1 MVLKALELQGFKSF
15 PDKTVLEFDRGMTAV
30 VGPNGSGKSN
40 ISDAVRWV
48 LGEQSTKNL
57 RGSKM
62 EDVIFGGTKKR
73 RALGYAEVTLRLDNS
88 DGSLPYDKKEISVT
102 RRYFRSGESEYRING
117 EQVRLKDINELF
129 MDTGLGRDG
138 YSMVS
143 QGKVADMVS
152 SKSTGRRDMLEEAAG
167 ISHFRYRRQDAMRR
181 LDRAEEN
188 LVRLRDIL
196 SELESRVGPLKT
208 QSEKAQ
214 KFLVLAEQ
222 KKQLEISLWLY
233 NIDNLKQKLQEQEQ
247 KIEVSGAQYH
257 DAEESL
263 QKIEADTEVASNA
276 VRDITLQIDEI
287 RRAASGDE
295 EQIAERNAN
304 IAVAENT
311 IELNAQTVERL
322 TKDQTAQTESQ
333 AETRVLMEA
342 SRGEIAKLE
351 AQIAE
356 KQIEMEAIAKR
367 SEEFR
372 AAISTQENAQD
383 SNARELSELAA
394 KLSEARIRKSA
405 AETAMEEV
413 RDRTARAES
422 SAGDRRALHL
432 SLSNEVVKAKQY
444 LDTCKEAVTSLQNSI
459 QGYELRRQKRDE
471 RLAEKREAF
480 EALRR
485 ESEQKSGRVRM
496 LEDLEKNMEG
506 YAGAVKA
513 VMREARRGTLR
524 GIHGPLSQL
533 ISVPDRYSV
542 AIETALGGAVQFLVV
557 DNENNAKLA
566 IQYLKQNRVG
576 RATFLPI
583 SAIRGKTL
591 QETGLDDAFG
601 YIDIASNLVEADPS
615 YDNIIRAQ
623 LARTVV
629 VEDMDA
635 AVALGRRYKNRF
647 KIVTLD
653 GQVINAGGSMTGGAR
668 VRNAGLMARSGEIE
682 ALRREAKQLAEKM
695 ATAETEFD
703 RARAEA
709 ENSAAELEA
718 VQADLINANEEQ
730 VRAESALELAESQ
743 LSTVGTALEEL
754 EAEQAT
760 ANERIAELQKQSDAA
775 EADEKC
781 LEAEVNAVEQKADD
795 ASGRMEEIRKSYD
808 DASAATVELNLAILS
823 LTKDL
828 EAHKDT
834 IRRYEETVADAD
846 DKGRALVEEIS
857 GIEAENDRLR
867 AQIAAWN
874 EELAALKAMGD
885 NSREQIEA
893 LVKKREASQADTE
906 KLRHLERNK
915 TAERERISGEL
926 ARLEE
931 RKANML
937 RDYDDTVN
945 KLFDEYELT
954 RREAAEVAPPT
965 EDPTDT
971 RGALSEV
978 RQKIKS
984 LGSVNV
990 GAIEEYKEVSERY
1003 EFLSDQVGDVEK
1015 SRKELLDLI
1024 QELTGNMAKQF
1035 SEQFNRINQAFGTTF
1050 TELFGGG
1057 NASLVLEDDTDILEC
1072 PISIEVQPPGKNV
1085 QNIDLLSGGEKG
1097 LAAIALLFSI
1107 LKVTPAPFCIF
1118 DEVEAALDDVNVSRF
1133 AQYVRRMTDNT
1144 QFILITHR
1152 RGTMEEADIM
1162 YGVTMQEEGISKL
1175 LSLRTAEMAKEL
1187 GLKE

>member
-62 EDVIFGGTKKR
+62 EDVIFGGTDKR

-88 DGSLPYDKKEISVT
+88 DGSLPYDKKEVSVT

-167 ISHFRYRRQDAMRR
+167 ISHFRYRRQDAIRR

-196 SELESRVGPLKT
+196 AELESRVGPLKT

-233 NIDNLKQKLQEQEQ
+233 NIDNLKQKLLEQEH
-247 KIEVSGAQYH
+247 KIEVSGMQYKE
-257 DAEESL
+257 AEEAL
-263 QKIEADTEVASNA
+263 AKIEADSEAAAEAART
-276 VRDITLQIDEI
+276 ITLQIEEI
-287 RRAASGDE
+287 RLAASGNE
-295 EQIAERNAN
+295 EQIAELNAN
-304 IAVAENT
+304 IAVAQNT
-311 IELNAQTVERL
+311 IELNEQSIERFRQAQQES
-322 TKDQTAQTESQ
+322 AESQ
-333 AETRVLMEA
+333 AETKGLIEEA
-342 SRGEIAKLE
+342 EKEIEALQ

-356 KQIEMEAIAKR
+356 KEAEMKAIADR

-372 AAISTQENAQD
+372 AAISQQEDAKD
-383 SNARELSELAA
+383 SHAEELSDLAA
-394 KLSEARIRKSA
+394 KLSDALIRKSA
-405 AETAMEEV
+405 AETAIEEV
-413 RDRTARAES
+413 RDRTARAEE
-422 SAGDRRALHL
+422 SAGERRTLHL
-432 SLSNEVVKAKQY
+432 NLSTEVEKAKKH
-444 LDTCKEAVTSLQNSI
+444 LETCNEAVTSLQNSI
-459 QGYELRRQKRDE
+459 SGYELRQQKRDE
-471 RLAEKREAF
+471 KLAQKQEAF

-513 VMREARRGTLR
+513 VMREARRGTLK

-533 ISVPDRYSV
+533 ITVPDKYSV
-542 AIETALGGAVQFLVV
+542 AIETALGAAVQFLVV
-557 DNENNAKLA
+557 DNENNAKQA
-566 IQYLKQNRVG
+566 IQYLKNSRGG

-583 SAIRGKTL
+583 SAIRGRTL
-591 QETGLDDAFG
+591 QENGLDDCFG
-601 YIDIASNLVEADPS
+601 YIDIASNLVSADKK
-615 YDNIIRAQ
+615 YEDIIAAQ

-629 VEDMDA
+629 VDDMDA
-635 AVALGRRYKNRF
+635 AVAIGRKYKNRF

-653 GQVINAGGSMTGGAR
+653 GQVINAGGSMTGGSR
-668 VRNAGLMARSGEIE
+668 VKNAGLMARSGEIE
-682 ALRREAKQLAEKM
+682 ALRKEAEKLAEKM
-695 ATAETEFD
+695 AA
-703 RARAEA
+703 AEA
-709 ENSAAELEA
+709 EFDKAKAEAANAGAELEA

-743 LSTVGTALEEL
+743 LATVGTALQEIEE
-754 EAEQAT
+754 EQAT
-760 ANERIAELQKQSDAA
+760 ANERIAELKKEAA
-775 EADEKC
+775 EA
-781 LEAEVNAVEQKADD
+781 EAEAKDLDAQVKAVEQKADD
-795 ASGRMEEIRKSYD
+795 ATGRMEEIRKSFEE
-808 DASAATVELNLAILS
+808 ASAATVELNYTILS
-823 LTKDL
+823 LTKDV
-828 EAHKDT
+828 EAHRET
-834 IRRYEETVADAD
+834 IRHYEETTAASDE
-846 DKGRALVEEIS
+846 RTRSLEEEIA
-857 GIEAENDRLR
+857 GIVAENEKLQ
-867 AQIAAWN
+867 AQIAELN
-874 EELAALKAMGD
+874 EQVTGL
-885 NSREQIEA
+885 REEA
-893 LVKKREASQADTE
+893 QAEGE

-915 TAERERISGEL
+915 ATEREQVSGEL

-945 KLFDEYELT
+945 KLYDEYELT
-954 RREAAEVAPPT
+954 RREAAEVAKPT
-965 EDPTDT
+965 EDPTGT
-971 RGALSEV
+971 RGALTEV
-978 RQKIKS
+978 RQSIKA

-1003 EFLSDQVGDVEK
+1003 EFLSEQVGDVER

-1024 QELTGNMAKQF
+1024 AELTGNMAKQF
-1035 SEQFNRINQAFGTTF
+1035 SEQFARINKAFGSTF
-1050 TELFGGG
+1050 TELE
-1057 NASLVLEDDTDILEC
+1057 SDILES

-1097 LAAIALLFSI
+1097 LSAIALLFAI

-1118 DEVEAALDDVNVSRF
+1118 DEVEAALDDVNVARF
-1133 AQYVRRMTDNT
+1133 AQYVRNMTDNT

-1162 YGVTMQEEGISKL
+1162 YGVTMQEEGVSKL
-1175 LSLRTAEMAKEL
+1175 LSRAGIELNEIRQIFSSEAKS
-1187 GLKE
+1187 GVSK

>member
-1 MVLKALELQGFKSF
+1 MVLTALELQGFKSF

-62 EDVIFGGTKKR
+62 EDVIFGGTDKR
-73 RALGYAEVTLRLDNS
+73 RALGYAEVTLRLDNT
-88 DGSLPYDKKEISVT
+88 DGSLPYDKKEVSVT

-152 SKSTGRRDMLEEAAG
+152 SKSSNRRDMLEEAAG
-167 ISHFRYRRQDAMRR
+167 ISHFRYRRQEAMRR

-196 SELESRVGPLKT
+196 AELEGRVGPLKT

-214 KFLVLAEQ
+214 QFLVLAEE

-233 NIDNLKQKLQEQEQ
+233 TIDNLKNRLQEQER
-247 KIEVSGAQYH
+247 KIETAQAQYH
-257 DAEESL
+257 DAEAAL
-263 QKIEADTEVASNA
+263 AKIEVDSEAAAEAART
-276 VRDITLQIDEI
+276 ITLQIEEI
-287 RRAASGDE
+287 RLAAAGDE
-295 EQIAERNAN
+295 EQIAERNAK

-311 IELNAQTVERL
+311 IELNEQTIERL
-322 TKDQTAQTESQ
+322 TQDMEAQSESQKETESLIAEANAAIGELQEQIAAKQ
-333 AETRVLMEA
+333 AEME
-342 SRGEIAKLE
+342 RIAKESE
-351 AQIAE
+351 A
-356 KQIEMEAIAKR
+356 
-367 SEEFR
+367 FR
-372 AAISTQENAQD
+372 AAIGQEEDAQD
-383 SNARELSELAA
+383 SHAKELSELAA
-394 KLSEARIRKSA
+394 KLSEARIRRNA
-405 AETAMEEV
+405 AETAIEEV
-413 RDRTARAES
+413 KDRTARAEES
-422 SAGDRRALHL
+422 VGERRSLHL
-432 SLSNEVVKAKQY
+432 SLTAEVETAKANLQKCN
-444 LDTCKEAVTSLQNSI
+444 DAVTSLKNSI
-459 QGYELRRQKRDE
+459 SGYELRQQKRID
-471 RLAEKREAF
+471 RLAERREAF
-480 EALRR
+480 EAARR

-533 ISVPDRYSV
+533 ITVPDQYSV
-542 AIETALGGAVQFLVV
+542 AIETALGAAVQFLVV
-557 DNENNAKLA
+557 DNENNAKQA
-566 IQYLKQNRVG
+566 INYLKNAKGG

-583 SAIRGKTL
+583 TAIRGRTL
-591 QETGLDDAFG
+591 QENGLEDCFG
-601 YIDIASNLVEADPS
+601 YIDIASNLVTADNK
-615 YDNIIRAQ
+615 YKDIIAAQ

-635 AVALGRRYKNRF
+635 AVAIGRKYKNRF

-653 GQVINAGGSMTGGAR
+653 GQVINAGGSMTGGSR
-668 VRNAGLMARSGEIE
+668 VKNAGLMARSGEIE
-682 ALRREAKQLAEKM
+682 NLKKEAQKLAEKLE
-695 ATAETEFD
+695 A
-703 RARAEA
+703 AEA
-709 ENSAAELEA
+709 EFDKAQAEAAGAGAELEA

-743 LSTVGTALEEL
+743 LATVGSALEEI
-754 EAEQAT
+754 EAEQNT
-760 ANERIAELQKQSDAA
+760 ANQRIAELKA
-775 EADEKC
+775 EAEAAAKEEAE
-781 LEAEVNAVEQKADD
+781 LEALVNAVEQKAND
-795 ASGRMEEIRKSYD
+795 ATGRMEEIRKSYEE
-808 DASAATVELNLAILS
+808 ASGATVELNLTIVSLS
-823 LTKDL
+823 KDV
-828 EAHKDT
+828 EAHRDT
-834 IRRYEETVADAD
+834 IRRYEESAADAD
-846 DKGRALVEEIS
+846 SRNRSLSEEIA
-857 GIEAENDRLR
+857 GFEKANEDLR
-867 AQIAAWN
+867 GQIAALQ
-874 EELAALKAMGD
+874 EEVTGLKAKGD
-885 NSREQIEA
+885 DSKERIDA
-893 LVKKREASQADTE
+893 LTAKREEHEAESNN
-906 KLRHLERNK
+906 LRHLERNK
-915 TAERERISGEL
+915 AAEREQVSGEL

-931 RKANML
+931 RKAGML

-954 RREAAEVAPPT
+954 RREAAEVAAPT
-965 EDPTDT
+965 EDPTGT

-978 RQKIKS
+978 RKKIKA

-1003 EFLSDQVGDVEK
+1003 EFLSGQITDVEA
-1015 SRKELLDLI
+1015 SRKELLELI
-1024 QELTGNMAKQF
+1024 QDLTGNMSKQF
-1035 SEQFNRINQAFGTTF
+1035 SEQFARINTAFASTF

-1057 NASLVLEDDTDILEC
+1057 KAALVLEDDTDILES
-1072 PISIEVQPPGKNV
+1072 PINIEVQPPGKNV

-1097 LAAIALLFSI
+1097 LSAIALLFAI

-1118 DEVEAALDDVNVSRF
+1118 DEVEAALDDVNVARF
-1133 AQYVRRMTDNT
+1133 AQYVRNMTDNT

-1152 RGTMEEADIM
+1152 RGTMEEADVM
-1162 YGVTMQEEGISKL
+1162 YGVTMQEEGVSKL

-1187 GLKE
+1187 GLN

>member
-62 EDVIFGGTKKR
+62 EDVIFGGTDKR

-88 DGSLPYDKKEISVT
+88 DGSLPYDKKEVSVT

-196 SELESRVGPLKT
+196 AELESRVGPLKT

-233 NIDNLKQKLQEQEQ
+233 NIDNLKQKLLEQEH
-247 KIEVSGAQYH
+247 KIEVSGMQYKE
-257 DAEESL
+257 AEEAL
-263 QKIEADTEVASNA
+263 AKIEADSEAAAEAARN
-276 VRDITLQIDEI
+276 ITLQIEEI
-287 RRAASGDE
+287 RLAASGNE
-295 EQIAERNAN
+295 EQIAELNAN
-304 IAVAENT
+304 IAVAQNT
-311 IELNAQTVERL
+311 IELNEQSIERFRQAQQES
-322 TKDQTAQTESQ
+322 AESQ
-333 AETRVLMEA
+333 AETKGLIAEA
-342 SRGEIAKLE
+342 EKEIEALQ

-356 KQIEMEAIAKR
+356 KEAEMKAIADR

-372 AAISTQENAQD
+372 AAISQQEDAKD
-383 SNARELSELAA
+383 SHAEELSDLAA
-394 KLSEARIRKSA
+394 KLSDALIRKSA
-405 AETAMEEV
+405 AETAIEEV
-413 RDRTARAES
+413 RDRTARAEE
-422 SAGDRRALHL
+422 SAGERRTLHL
-432 SLSNEVVKAKQY
+432 NLSTEVEKAKKH
-444 LDTCKEAVTSLQNSI
+444 LETCNEAVTSLQNSI
-459 QGYELRRQKRDE
+459 SGYELRQQKRDE
-471 RLAEKREAF
+471 KLAQKQEAF

-513 VMREARRGTLR
+513 VMREARRGTLK

-533 ISVPDRYSV
+533 IQVPDKYSV
-542 AIETALGGAVQFLVV
+542 AIETALGAAVQFLVV
-557 DNENNAKLA
+557 DNENNAKQA
-566 IQYLKQNRVG
+566 IQYLKNSRGG

-583 SAIRGKTL
+583 SAIRGRTL
-591 QETGLDDAFG
+591 QENGLDDCFG
-601 YIDIASNLVEADPS
+601 YIDIASNLVSADKK
-615 YDNIIRAQ
+615 YEDIIAAQ

-629 VEDMDA
+629 VDDMDA
-635 AVALGRRYKNRF
+635 AVAIGRKYKNRF

-653 GQVINAGGSMTGGAR
+653 GQVINAGGSMTGGSR
-668 VRNAGLMARSGEIE
+668 VKNAGLMARSGEIE
-682 ALRREAKQLAEKM
+682 ALRKEAEKLAEKM
-695 ATAETEFD
+695 AA
-703 RARAEA
+703 AEA
-709 ENSAAELEA
+709 EFDKAKAEAANAGAELEA

-743 LSTVGTALEEL
+743 LATVGTALQEIEE
-754 EAEQAT
+754 EQAT
-760 ANERIAELQKQSDAA
+760 ANERIAELQKEAA
-775 EADEKC
+775 EA
-781 LEAEVNAVEQKADD
+781 EAEAKDLDAQVKAVEQKADD
-795 ASGRMEEIRKSYD
+795 ATGRMEEIRKSFEE
-808 DASAATVELNLAILS
+808 ASAATVDLNYTILS
-823 LTKDL
+823 LTKDV
-828 EAHKDT
+828 EAHRET
-834 IRRYEETVADAD
+834 IRHYEETTAASDE
-846 DKGRALVEEIS
+846 RTRSLEEEIA
-857 GIEAENDRLR
+857 GIVAENEKLQGQIAELNEQVAGLR
-867 AQIAAWN
+867 A
-874 EELAALKAMGD
+874 KGD
-885 NSREQIEA
+885 TSREQIDELTA
-893 LVKKREASQADTE
+893 KREEAQAEGE

-915 TAERERISGEL
+915 ATEREQVSGEL

-945 KLFDEYELT
+945 KLYDEYELT
-954 RREAAEVAPPT
+954 RREAAEVAQPT
-965 EDPTDT
+965 EDPTGT
-971 RGALSEV
+971 RGTLTEV
-978 RQKIKS
+978 RQKIKA

-1003 EFLSDQVGDVEK
+1003 EFLSDQVGDVER

-1024 QELTGNMAKQF
+1024 AELTGNMAKQF
-1035 SEQFNRINQAFGTTF
+1035 SEQFARINKAFGSTF

-1057 NASLVLEDDTDILEC
+1057 KAALVLEDESDILES

-1097 LAAIALLFSI
+1097 LSAIALLFAI

-1118 DEVEAALDDVNVSRF
+1118 DEVEAALDDVNVARF
-1133 AQYVRRMTDNT
+1133 AQYVRNMTDNT

-1162 YGVTMQEEGISKL
+1162 YGVTMQEEGVSKL
-1175 LSLRTAEMAKEL
+1175 LSLRTADMAKEL
-1187 GLKE
+1187 GLN

>member
-1 MVLKALELQGFKSF
+1 MYLKSLVLKGFKSF
-15 PDKTVLEFDRGMTAV
+15 ADRSVLALEPGITAI

-62 EDVIFGGTKKR
+62 EDVIFGGTDKR

-88 DGSLPYDKKEISVT
+88 DGSLPYDKKEVSVT

-117 EQVRLKDINELF
+117 ETVRLKDINELF

-196 SELESRVGPLKT
+196 AELESRVGPLKT

-233 NIDNLKQKLQEQEQ
+233 NIDNLKTRLEEQEH
-247 KIEVSGAQYH
+247 KIEVSGMQYH
-257 DAEESL
+257 DAEEAL
-263 QKIEADTEVASNA
+263 AKIEADTEAANEA
-276 VRDITLQIDEI
+276 VRTITLKIEEI
-287 RRAASGDE
+287 RLAASGDE

-311 IELNAQTVERL
+311 IELNEQTIERL
-322 TKDQTAQTESQ
+322 SQDKQTQTESQ
-333 AETRVLMEA
+333 AENRALIEA
-342 SRGEIAKLE
+342 ANGEIAKLQ

-356 KQIEMEAIAKR
+356 KQTEMEDIAKR

-372 AAISTQENAQD
+372 EAISKQEDAQD
-383 SNARELSELAA
+383 SNAQELSELAA
-394 KLSEARIRKSA
+394 KLSDARIRKSA
-405 AETAMEEV
+405 AETAIEEV
-413 RDRTARAES
+413 RDRTARAEE
-422 SAGDRRALHL
+422 SAGERRTLHL
-432 SLSNEVVKAKQY
+432 NLSTEVEKSKKH
-444 LDTCKEAVTSLQNSI
+444 LEECNEAVTSLQNSI
-459 QGYELRRQKRDE
+459 DGYELRQQKRDE
-471 RLAEKREAF
+471 KLAQKQEAF

-506 YAGAVKA
+506 YAGAVKS
-513 VMREARRGTLR
+513 VMREARRGTLK

-533 ISVPDRYSV
+533 ITVPDKYSV

-557 DNENNAKLA
+557 DNENNAKQA
-566 IQYLKQNRVG
+566 IQFLKNTRGG

-591 QETGLDDAFG
+591 QESGLDDCFG
-601 YIDIASNLVEADPS
+601 YIDIAANLVKADRKYADIVS
-615 YDNIIRAQ
+615 AQ

-635 AVALGRRYKNRF
+635 AVSLGRKYKNRF

-653 GQVINAGGSMTGGAR
+653 GQVINAGGSMTGGSR
-668 VRNAGLMARSGEIE
+668 VKNAGLMARSGEIE
-682 ALRREAKQLAEKM
+682 NLRKEAEKLAERM
-695 ATAETEFD
+695 AA
-703 RARAEA
+703 AEA
-709 ENSAAELEA
+709 EFDKAKAEAANAGAELEA

-743 LSTVGTALEEL
+743 LSTVGTALEEI

-760 ANERIAELQKQSDAA
+760 ANERIAELKKEMEAA
-775 EADEKC
+775 EKDEKE
-781 LEAEVNAVEQKADD
+781 LEARVNAVEQKADD
-795 ASGRMEEIRKSYD
+795 ATGRMEEIRKSFE

-823 LTKDL
+823 LTKDM
-828 EAHKDT
+828 EAHRDT

-846 DKGRALVEEIS
+846 DKGRALDEEIA
-857 GIEAENDRLR
+857 GIRAENDKLR
-867 AQIAAWN
+867 EQIAALN
-874 EELAALKAMGD
+874 EEVTSLKAKGD
-885 NSREQIEA
+885 SSREQIDA
-893 LVKKREASQADTE
+893 LAAEREERQADSE

-915 TAERERISGEL
+915 TTEREQISGEL

-937 RDYDDTVN
+937 RDYDETVN

-954 RREAAEVAPPT
+954 RREAAEVAAPT
-965 EDPTDT
+965 EDPTGT
-971 RGALSEV
+971 RGALTEV
-978 RQKIKS
+978 RQSIKA

-1003 EFLSDQVGDVEK
+1003 EFLSEQIGDVER

-1035 SEQFNRINQAFGTTF
+1035 SVQFARINKAFGSTF

-1057 NASLVLEDDTDILEC
+1057 KAALVLEDESDILES

-1097 LAAIALLFSI
+1097 LSAIALLFAI

-1118 DEVEAALDDVNVSRF
+1118 DEVEAALDDVNVARF
-1133 AQYVRRMTDNT
+1133 AQYVRNMTDNT

-1162 YGVTMQEEGISKL
+1162 YGVTMQEEGVSKL
-1175 LSLRTAEMAKEL
+1175 LSLRTADMAKEL
-1187 GLKE
+1187 GLN

>member
-62 EDVIFGGTKKR
+62 EDVIFGGTDKR

-88 DGSLPYDKKEISVT
+88 DGTLPYDKKEVSVT

-117 EQVRLKDINELF
+117 EQVRLKDVNELF

-143 QGKVADMVS
+143 QGKVADMISGKS
-152 SKSTGRRDMLEEAAG
+152 SGRRDMLEEAAG
-167 ISHFRYRRQDAMRR
+167 ISHFRYRRTDAIRR

-196 SELESRVGPLKT
+196 AELESRVGPLKT

-222 KKQLEISLWLY
+222 KKTLEISLWLY
-233 NIDNLKQKLQEQEQ
+233 TIDNLKTRLTEQEH
-247 KIEVSGAQYH
+247 KVEVSQAQYH
-257 DAEESL
+257 DAEEAL
-263 QKIEADTEVASNA
+263 AKIEADTEAATEA
-276 VRDITLQIDEI
+276 VRDITLQIEEI
-287 RRAASGDE
+287 RMAASGDE
-295 EQIAERNAN
+295 EQIADRNAK

-311 IELNAQTVERL
+311 IELNNQAIARLEQDKESHDAEQEER
-322 TKDQTAQTESQ
+322 
-333 AETRVLMEA
+333 
-342 SRGEIAKLE
+342 RGH
-351 AQIAE
+351 IAE
-356 KQIEMEAIAKR
+356 ANEAIAALQARIDEKQAEMEAIAKE
-367 SEEFR
+367 SEDFQ
-372 AAISTQENAQD
+372 AAISRQEESQD
-383 SNARELSELAA
+383 SHAKELSELAA
-394 KLSEARIRKSA
+394 KLSDARIRKSA
-405 AETAMEEV
+405 AETAIEEV
-413 RDRTARAES
+413 KDRTARAEE
-422 SAGDRRALHL
+422 SAGERRTLHL
-432 SLSNEVVKAKQY
+432 NLATEVEKAKKH
-444 LDTCKEAVTSLQNSI
+444 LEECNETVTSLQNSI
-459 QGYELRRQKRDE
+459 DGYELRQQKRNE
-471 RLAEKREAF
+471 RLAARREAF

-506 YAGAVKA
+506 YAGAVKS
-513 VMREARRGTLR
+513 VMQESRRGTLR

-533 ISVPDRYSV
+533 LNVPDKYST
-542 AIETALGGAVQFLVV
+542 AIETALGAAVQFLVV
-557 DNENNAKLA
+557 DNENDAKRA
-566 IQYLKQNRVG
+566 IQFLKNSNGG

-591 QETGLDDAFG
+591 QENGLEDCFG
-601 YIDIASNLVEADPS
+601 YIDIAANLVKTDKKYEE
-615 YDNIIRAQ
+615 IVRAQ

-635 AVALGRRYKNRF
+635 AVALGRKYKNRF

-653 GQVINAGGSMTGGAR
+653 GQVINAGGSMTGGSR
-668 VRNAGLMARSGEIE
+668 VKNAGLMARSGAIE
-682 ALRREAKQLAEKM
+682 SLRKEAQKLLEKLDAAEKEFEQ
-695 ATAETEFD
+695 AQAE
-703 RARAEA
+703 
-709 ENSAAELEA
+709 SANASAELEA
-718 VQADLINANEEQ
+718 VQADLINANEEK

-743 LSTVGTALEEL
+743 LSSVGATLQEL
-754 EAEQAT
+754 EDEQSS
-760 ANERIAELQKQSDAA
+760 ANERIAELKKEA
-775 EADEKC
+775 EAAAKE
-781 LEAEVNAVEQKADD
+781 EAELDAQVTAVEQKSDD
-795 ASGRMEEIRKSYD
+795 ATGRLEEIRKSFEET
-808 DASAATVELNLAILS
+808 SARVMAINVEIVS
-823 LTKDL
+823 LTKDMQTHREL
-828 EAHKDT
+828 IA
-834 IRRYEETVADAD
+834 RYEEVAAAVTER
-846 DKGRALVEEIS
+846 KQALDEEIA
-857 GIEAENDRLR
+857 GIQKENEGLTE
-867 AQIAAWN
+867 QIAALK
-874 EELAALKAMGD
+874 EEVAGLRQKGDTSKEKIDALTAE
-885 NSREQIEA
+885 REEKEA
-893 LVKKREASQADTE
+893 ESG
-906 KLRHLERNK
+906 KLRLLERNK
-915 TAERERISGEL
+915 TTEREQISGEL

-954 RREAAEVAPPT
+954 RREAAEVAQPT
-965 EDPTDT
+965 EDPTGT

-978 RQKIKS
+978 RQQIKA

-1003 EFLSDQVGDVEK
+1003 EFLTEQVGDVERSK
-1015 SRKELLDLI
+1015 KELLDLI
-1024 QELTGNMAKQF
+1024 EELTGNMSKQF
-1035 SEQFNRINQAFGTTF
+1035 AEQFARINKAFGSTF
-1050 TELFGGG
+1050 AELFGGG
-1057 NASLVLEDDTDILEC
+1057 KAALVLEDESDILET
-1072 PISIEVQPPGKNV
+1072 PINIEVQPPGKNV

-1097 LAAIALLFSI
+1097 LSAIALLFAI

-1118 DEVEAALDDVNVSRF
+1118 DEVEAALDDVNVARF
-1133 AQYVRRMTDNT
+1133 AQYVRNMTENT

-1162 YGVTMQEEGISKL
+1162 YGVTMQEEGVSKL

-1187 GLKE
+1187 GLN

>member
-62 EDVIFGGTKKR
+62 EDVIFGGTDKR

-88 DGSLPYDKKEISVT
+88 DGTLPYDKKEVSVT

-117 EQVRLKDINELF
+117 EQVRLKDVNELF

-143 QGKVADMVS
+143 QGKVADMISGKS
-152 SKSTGRRDMLEEAAG
+152 SGRRDMLEEAAG
-167 ISHFRYRRQDAMRR
+167 ISHFRYRRTDALRR

-196 SELESRVGPLKT
+196 AELESRVGPLKT

-214 KFLVLAEQ
+214 QFLVLAEQ
-222 KKQLEISLWLY
+222 KKTLEISLWLY
-233 NIDNLKQKLQEQEQ
+233 TIDNLKTRLTEQEH
-247 KIEVSGAQYH
+247 KVEVSQAQYH
-257 DAEESL
+257 DAEEAL
-263 QKIEADTEVASNA
+263 AKIEADTEAATEA
-276 VRDITLQIDEI
+276 VRNITLQIEEI
-287 RRAASGDE
+287 RLAASGDE
-295 EQIAERNAN
+295 EQIADRNAK

-311 IELNAQTVERL
+311 IELNNQAIARLEQDKESHDAEQEER
-322 TKDQTAQTESQ
+322 K
-333 AETRVLMEA
+333 
-342 SRGEIAKLE
+342 GH
-351 AQIAE
+351 IAE
-356 KQIEMEAIAKR
+356 ANEAIAALQAKIDEKQAEMEAIAKE
-367 SEEFR
+367 SEDFQ
-372 AAISTQENAQD
+372 AAISRQEESQD
-383 SNARELSELAA
+383 SHAKELSELAA
-394 KLSEARIRKSA
+394 KLSDARIRKSA
-405 AETAMEEV
+405 AETAIEEV
-413 RDRTARAES
+413 RDRTARAEE

-432 SLSNEVVKAKQY
+432 SLSEEVETAKANLKQC
-444 LDTCKEAVTSLQNSI
+444 DEKVTSLQNSI
-459 QGYELRRQKRDE
+459 SGYELRQKKRDE
-471 RLAEKREAF
+471 RLAARREAF
-480 EALRR
+480 EAVRR

-506 YAGAVKA
+506 YAGAVKS
-513 VMREARRGTLR
+513 VMQESRRGTLR

-533 ISVPDRYSV
+533 LNVPDKYST
-542 AIETALGGAVQFLVV
+542 AIETALGAAVQFLVV
-557 DNENNAKLA
+557 DNENDAKRA
-566 IQYLKQNRVG
+566 IQFLKNSNGG

-591 QETGLDDAFG
+591 QENGLEDCFG
-601 YIDIASNLVEADPS
+601 YIDIAANLVKTDRKYEE
-615 YDNIIRAQ
+615 IVRAQ

-635 AVALGRRYKNRF
+635 AVAIGRKYKNRF

-653 GQVINAGGSMTGGAR
+653 GQVINAGGSMTGGSR
-668 VRNAGLMARSGEIE
+668 VKNAGLMARSGAIE
-682 ALRREAKQLAEKM
+682 SLRKEAQKLLEKLAAAEK
-695 ATAETEFD
+695 EFD
-703 RARAEA
+703 QAQAE
-709 ENSAAELEA
+709 SANASAELEA
-718 VQADLINANEEQ
+718 VQADLINANEEK

-743 LSTVGTALEEL
+743 LSSVGATLQEL
-754 EAEQAT
+754 EDEQSS
-760 ANERIAELQKQSDAA
+760 ANERIAELKKEA
-775 EADEKC
+775 EAAAKE
-781 LEAEVNAVEQKADD
+781 EAELDAQVTAVEQKSDD
-795 ASGRMEEIRKSYD
+795 ATGRLEEIRKSFEET
-808 DASAATVELNLAILS
+808 SARVMAINVEIVS
-823 LTKDL
+823 LTKDMQTHREL
-828 EAHKDT
+828 IA
-834 IRRYEETVADAD
+834 RYEEVAAAVTE
-846 DKGRALVEEIS
+846 RNQALDEEIA
-857 GIEAENDRLR
+857 GIQKENEGLKE
-867 AQIAAWN
+867 QIAALK
-874 EELAALKAMGD
+874 EEVVGLRQKGDSSKEKIDALTAE
-885 NSREQIEA
+885 REEKEA
-893 LVKKREASQADTE
+893 ESG
-906 KLRHLERNK
+906 KLRLLERNK
-915 TAERERISGEL
+915 TTEREQISGEL

-954 RREAAEVAPPT
+954 RREAAEVAQPT
-965 EDPTDT
+965 EDPTGT

-978 RQKIKS
+978 RQQIKA

-1003 EFLSDQVGDVEK
+1003 EFLTEQVGDVERSK
-1015 SRKELLDLI
+1015 KELLDLI
-1024 QELTGNMAKQF
+1024 EELTGNMSKQF
-1035 SEQFNRINQAFGTTF
+1035 AEQFARINKAFGSTF
-1050 TELFGGG
+1050 AELFGGG
-1057 NASLVLEDDTDILEC
+1057 KAALVLEDESDILES
-1072 PISIEVQPPGKNV
+1072 PINIEVQPPGKNV

-1097 LAAIALLFSI
+1097 LSAIALLFAI

-1118 DEVEAALDDVNVSRF
+1118 DEVEAALDDVNVARF
-1133 AQYVRRMTDNT
+1133 AQYVRNMTENT

-1162 YGVTMQEEGISKL
+1162 YGVTMQEEGVSKL

-1187 GLKE
+1187 GLS